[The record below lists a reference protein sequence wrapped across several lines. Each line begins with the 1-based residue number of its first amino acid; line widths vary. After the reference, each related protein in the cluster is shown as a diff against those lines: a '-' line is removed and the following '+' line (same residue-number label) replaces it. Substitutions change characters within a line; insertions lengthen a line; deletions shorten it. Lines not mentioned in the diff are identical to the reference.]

1 MNELQ
6 PYTDDE
12 LRHLRRLILATG
24 ASVEEWAARLRR
36 TADFLQS
43 LSPTQA
49 EIVAH
54 QALAIG
60 AYPDDYG
67 DDELLSVARQEIAAV
82 PESERL
88 RHVSREVIAVRR
100 RYFQGLP
107 EE

>member
-43 LSPTQA
+43 LSPAQA

-54 QALAIG
+54 QALAI
-60 AYPDDYG
+60 AARPDDYG
-67 DDELLSVARQEIAAV
+67 DEDQLISARAEIAAV
-82 PESERL
+82 PQDERL

-107 EE
+107 EA